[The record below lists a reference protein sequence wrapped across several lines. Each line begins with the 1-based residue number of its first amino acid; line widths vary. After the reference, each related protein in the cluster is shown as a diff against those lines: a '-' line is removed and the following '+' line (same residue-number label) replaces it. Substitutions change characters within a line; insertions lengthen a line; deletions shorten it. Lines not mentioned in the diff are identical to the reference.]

1 MQITKLSFFDSIS
14 IPFWLVFKKILKL
27 SVTCRADGNF
37 LRKNGIKGR
46 SHGRRNRWVGLFSSG
61 ASGFP
66 ISHEV
71 RRPIFNFFFLQ
82 KLNLLLGN
90 ISGDEP
96 EAVAEDAQVVEDLP
110 LANDYTGIGGPQ
122 TVPLESEG
130 AFEKPSALGQ
140 GYRLLND
147 LFMAPSQD
155 TIKSFQFTERKRLM

>member
-1 MQITKLSFFDSIS
+1 M
-14 IPFWLVFKKILKL
+14 
-27 SVTCRADGNF
+27 
-37 LRKNGIKGR
+37 
-46 SHGRRNRWVGLFSSG
+46 
-61 ASGFP
+61 
-66 ISHEV
+66 
-71 RRPIFNFFFLQ
+71 Q